1 MAEIKATAAEIR
13 KKADELRQLNTQFKQ
28 KVEALA
34 GSEQNLTSMWEG
46 PAKESFHRAFS
57 NDRSQMDN
65 FNATINQDAAALDTI
80 AAEYDKRES
89 MNVNI
94 ANQRNY

>member
-13 KKADELRQLNTQFKQ
+13 KKADELRQLNSQFKQ
-28 KVEALA
+28 KVEALSS
-34 GSEQNLTSMWEG
+34 SEQNLTSMWEG

-57 NDRSQMDN
+57 NDRGQMDN
-65 FNATINQDAAALDTI
+65 FNATINQYAAALDTI
-80 AAEYDKRES
+80 AVEYDKRES